1 MECEFEPAVI
11 PFSVIVLFSTLIQRY
26 AMLLHIREKKIHHSL
41 SHGKVVLPFLKID
54 NDRNLSTSWRL

>member
-26 AMLLHIREKKIHHSL
+26 ALLLHIREKKIHHSL
-41 SHGKVVLPFLKID
+41 SHGQG
-54 NDRNLSTSWRL
+54 